1 MNLPAERHNLARG
14 DKEWADTYGNL
25 GNIAQ
30 AQLTQLPLVVLDDWA
45 AGCIRHPA
53 PTGSVFLHRPDRSP
67 LPAASA
73 FAQAAGTC
81 RPHLAAGKP
90 GRAGIYTALP

>member
-30 AQLTQLPLVVLDDWA
+30 AQLTQLP
-45 AGCIRHPA
+45 
-53 PTGSVFLHRPDRSP
+53 
-67 LPAASA
+67 
-73 FAQAAGTC
+73 
-81 RPHLAAGKP
+81 
-90 GRAGIYTALP
+90 